1 MAKVTEIVHFFEQ
14 KISSILTID
23 GFPPETKKD
32 RYVKEGGFWL
42 RVADGEGNAQTIK
55 LSDTEMTN
63 LIQDIKLALKK
74 HRKHKLEL
82 FTEIDQRE
90 RSASAK
96 DRD

>member
-1 MAKVTEIVHFFEQ
+1 MTKVTEIVHFFEQ

-23 GFPPETKKD
+23 GIPPETKKD
-32 RYVKEGGFWL
+32 RYVREGSFFV

-74 HRKHKLEL
+74 HREKKLQL
-82 FTEIDQRE
+82 FAEIDRRE
-90 RSASAK
+90 RSAATK
-96 DRD
+96 N